1 MEVVD
6 GVDCLGTGLG
16 GHEGQDPRTAA
27 HDGHLPRQGGEWLWV
42 EGRVG
47 RDWRQEGVST
57 LKRLGRDLVRRT
69 LSKEPREDET

>member
-1 MEVVD
+1 MATCH
-6 GVDCLGTGLG
+6 GK
-16 GHEGQDPRTAA
+16 
-27 HDGHLPRQGGEWLWV
+27 GGEWLWV

-69 LSKEPREDET
+69 LSKEPREDGT